1 MTDWLLNFPLGT
13 LLGWFIDQFNSY
25 GWGLL
30 GFTVAIKII
39 LLPLGLLQQRSTIN
53 QMKVRPQ
60 EEAIRKQCGA
70 DKMRAN
76 LEVSNLYKE
85 NGISAAAGC
94 LPMLVQLPILFSLYK
109 IIRMPLTYVVK
120 LSASQISALDAALG
134 LNLLTAERVSH
145 TAEITIAEAL
155 CRYG

>member
-85 NGISAAAGC
+85 NGASRPRPAAC
-94 LPMLVQLPILFSLYK
+94 PCWCSCRFSF
-109 IIRMPLTYVVK
+109 PFTK
-120 LSASQISALDAALG
+120 LSA
-134 LNLLTAERVSH
+134 
-145 TAEITIAEAL
+145 
-155 CRYG
+155 CRSPMWSS

>member
-85 NGISAAAGC
+85 NGISAAAG
-94 LPMLVQLPILFSLYK
+94 
-109 IIRMPLTYVVK
+109 
-120 LSASQISALDAALG
+120 
-134 LNLLTAERVSH
+134 
-145 TAEITIAEAL
+145 
-155 CRYG
+155 

>member
-85 NGISAAAGC
+85 NGISAAA
-94 LPMLVQLPILFSLYK
+94 PH
-109 IIRMPLTYVVK
+109 IIDFPLTKKSRKRRKPNMRDK
-120 LSASQISALDAALG
+120 LF
-134 LNLLTAERVSH
+134 H
-145 TAEITIAEAL
+145 
-155 CRYG
+155 

>member
-85 NGISAAAGC
+85 NGISACLAGC
-94 LPMLVQLPILFSLYK
+94 LPMLVQAADSLF
-109 IIRMPLTYVVK
+109 PLQNYPH
-120 LSASQISALDAALG
+120 AAHLCG
-134 LNLLTAERVSH
+134 QAERLSDFG
-145 TAEITIAEAL
+145 A
-155 CRYG
+155 